1 MSEIINLYMDKN
13 EDKNIDDDI
22 KFNWQNFIIDEKHI
36 SEQFEIEENKINEN
50 NENNNYDND
59 WGAPN
64 NNAEGFEIECPY
76 CKNKNMISGNET
88 DFICKQCNSNL
99 FS

>member
-1 MSEIINLYMDKN
+1 MDKN

-50 NENNNYDND
+50 NDNNNYDND
-59 WGAPN
+59 WGGN
-64 NNAEGFEIECPY
+64 NNEGFEMECPC

-88 DFICKQCNSNL
+88 EFICKKCNSNL